1 MAIIAILKKY
11 INMTNSKVSKEPDSR
26 LVMDLATEILAAMIL
41 ARSGESVDTKEMVA
55 KAIATAKEIVKQSKN
70 DEGFR
75 TKNIT

>member
-1 MAIIAILKKY
+1 
-11 INMTNSKVSKEPDSR
+11 MTNSKVSKEPDSR

-41 ARSGESVDTKEMVA
+41 ARSGESIDTKEMVA
-55 KAIATAKEIVKQSKN
+55 KAIAMAKEIVKQSKN